1 LEKSPRTAGQR
12 GLVAA
17 ALLTRTI
24 QSFLFGVSPTD
35 PLTAVAVTGVLLAV
49 AALAAFVPARRAAG
63 VDPAVTLR
71 ADA

>member
-1 LEKSPRTAGQR
+1 MGVSIGLLAAG
-12 GLVAA
+12 
-17 ALLTRTI
+17 LLTRTI

-35 PLTAVAVTGVLLAV
+35 PLTAAAVTGVLLAV
-49 AALAAFVPARRAAG
+49 AALAAFVPARRAAS